1 MQKIAINAQTR
12 RGTGK
17 GPNRRLRAEG
27 LVPVVVYGQG
37 IKPLNLALNE
47 RDFLKSISKLGDE
60 LVMYNLTAQE
70 AGLQA
75 QLAMIRETQR
85 DPVTER
91 LVHID
96 FMCVDVSKPVDVHVA
111 VHGHSVPVGVR
122 DGGVLDQVLRTIH
135 ISCLPDLIPSQID
148 VELRDLAIG
157 QAIHV
162 RDLTFGEGIELLTP
176 LTDVLFHVVLP
187 RKVEEEVVV
196 AAAGE
201 AEAEGEA
208 APAAGEGKAEEKKK
222 EGK

>member
-27 LVPVVVYGQG
+27 LVPAVLYGQG
-37 IKPLNLALNE
+37 TQPLNLALNE
-47 RDFLKSISKLGDE
+47 RDFLRSISKVGDE

-75 QLAMIRETQR
+75 QLAMIRETQL

-96 FMCVDVSKPVDVHVA
+96 FMCVDVNKAVDVHVA

-135 ISCLPDLIPSQID
+135 I
-148 VELRDLAIG
+148 
-157 QAIHV
+157 
-162 RDLTFGEGIELLTP
+162 
-176 LTDVLFHVVLP
+176 
-187 RKVEEEVVV
+187 
-196 AAAGE
+196 
-201 AEAEGEA
+201 
-208 APAAGEGKAEEKKK
+208 
-222 EGK
+222 